1 MSVEML
7 RDLLGWSALVNYLVL
22 LWWFVAFVYA
32 HDLVYRIHT
41 RWFTLTPE
49 QFDAIHY
56 GGIGLYKLLVFVFNL
71 VPFLVLLALT

>member
-41 RWFTLTPE
+41 RWFTPTPE